1 MIKIGRKQSWLWLL
15 VGYLIL
21 LALSHLVRRNTPA
34 EAPLAGGKKLIQV
47 KAVAGEAQTD
57 LDVQL
62 AYREFSPAAKDSL
75 PVLILLHGSPMGSE
89 SFDDLGLALGQSY
102 RVIIPDLPGF
112 GASSARIPDY
122 SIRAHAGY
130 MLQLMDR
137 LQAGKAHV
145 IAYSMGGGVAINMAA
160 IAPQRI
166 SSLIMLSAIG
176 VQELELLG
184 DYHLN
189 RAVHGAQLGLL
200 WLLQETFPHF
210 GLMDRSML
218 NTRYARN
225 FYDSDQRPL
234 RNDLLNYRGPML
246 ILHGQSDELVPYAVA
261 AEHYRIVPQSE
272 LKTYPSGHGLA
283 FMRWQWIA
291 PDVAHFVDA
300 VETGKA
306 ATRST
311 ADSARVAASTLP
323 FDPKSSPMAGGIGLI
338 VLMLL
343 IAAATLVSEDLACIG
358 TGLMIAHGAIG
369 FLPGTLACL
378 WGIYFGDLLL
388 FWAGR
393 LFGRPAVAHA
403 PLKWFVSEDGI
414 RRSTE
419 WFNRQGKKIIL
430 LSRFVPGS
438 RLPTYFTAGVLRTNF
453 WSFSLYF
460 LLAAF
465 IWTPLLVGVSMFI
478 GEEALALMAAYKN
491 YAVIVGLVTLAAIY
505 AFFKLVIPLFSYKG
519 RRLLLSS
526 YRRLTRWE
534 FWPLWVFY
542 VPIVI
547 YIIYLGLKH
556 RCLTL
561 FTAVN
566 PAIPES
572 GFVGESK
579 SAILQGLSSAN
590 GFVARYTVIKKDL
603 PQATRLQRVREFM
616 AANHLTLP
624 IVIKPDQGQRG
635 AGVTIIRTES
645 QLEECLAGMDFDV
658 IVQEYVDGHEFGI
671 FYVRYPNAE
680 KGSIYSITDKQL
692 ISIVGDGKRTLEEL
706 ILADDRAV
714 CMARL
719 HLQKHE
725 KNLCRV
731 PPKGEKIKL
740 VEVGTHCRGAM
751 FLNGEGIKTPA
762 LEEKIDEISKNFSG
776 FYFGRYDIR
785 TPSLAAIKNGVGFK
799 VVELNGV
806 TSEAT
811 HIYDPENSLL
821 QGYRVL
827 MKQWRMAFE
836 IGSQNRGAGVRPV
849 SIARLLRLVL
859 GVKIRQ

>member
-1 MIKIGRKQSWLWLL
+1 MIAIQKTGKGRSWLWLL
-15 VGYLIL
+15 AVYLL
-21 LALSHLVRRNTPA
+21 MLALSHLVRRNTPA
-34 EAPLAGGKKLIQV
+34 AAPLAGGKKLIRV
-47 KAVAGEAQTD
+47 KAVAGEAQTA

-75 PVLILLHGSPMGSE
+75 SVLILLHGSPMGSE
-89 SFDDLGLALGQSY
+89 SFDDLGPALGQSY
-102 RVIIPDLPGF
+102 RVIVPDLPGF
-112 GASSARIPDY
+112 GASSAQIPDY
-122 SIRAHAGY
+122 SIRAHAKY

-137 LQAGKAHV
+137 LQIDKAHV
-145 IAYSMGGGVAINMAA
+145 VAYSMGGGVAINMAA

-272 LKTYPSGHGLA
+272 LKTYPTGHGLA

-291 PDVAHFVDA
+291 PDIAHFVDA

-323 FDPKSSPMAGGIGLI
+323 FDPKSSPMASGIGLI

-343 IAAATLVSEDLACIG
+343 IATATLVSEDLACIG

-403 PLKWFVSEDGI
+403 PLKWFVSEDSI

-478 GEEALALMAAYKN
+478 GEEAARRARRGGPHRSVGVDGGLQKLRCHRRLGYACRDLCVFQARHSAVQLQRAAVAALIVPPFDALGILA
-491 YAVIVGLVTLAAIY
+491 AVGFLHSHRHLHYLPRPQTSLLDAVHRRQSGDSGERLYRRIEIGNFAGLVAREWICRALHCDQKRFAKRRAAATSPRIH
-505 AFFKLVIPLFSYKG
+505 G
-519 RRLLLSS
+519 R
-526 YRRLTRWE
+526 E
-534 FWPLWVFY
+534 
-542 VPIVI
+542 
-547 YIIYLGLKH
+547 
-556 RCLTL
+556 
-561 FTAVN
+561 
-566 PAIPES
+566 
-572 GFVGESK
+572 
-579 SAILQGLSSAN
+579 
-590 GFVARYTVIKKDL
+590 
-603 PQATRLQRVREFM
+603 
-616 AANHLTLP
+616 
-624 IVIKPDQGQRG
+624 
-635 AGVTIIRTES
+635 
-645 QLEECLAGMDFDV
+645 
-658 IVQEYVDGHEFGI
+658 
-671 FYVRYPNAE
+671 
-680 KGSIYSITDKQL
+680 
-692 ISIVGDGKRTLEEL
+692 
-706 ILADDRAV
+706 
-714 CMARL
+714 
-719 HLQKHE
+719 
-725 KNLCRV
+725 
-731 PPKGEKIKL
+731 
-740 VEVGTHCRGAM
+740 
-751 FLNGEGIKTPA
+751 
-762 LEEKIDEISKNFSG
+762 
-776 FYFGRYDIR
+776 
-785 TPSLAAIKNGVGFK
+785 
-799 VVELNGV
+799 
-806 TSEAT
+806 
-811 HIYDPENSLL
+811 
-821 QGYRVL
+821 
-827 MKQWRMAFE
+827 
-836 IGSQNRGAGVRPV
+836 
-849 SIARLLRLVL
+849 
-859 GVKIRQ
+859 